1 MNKILLVLEREF
13 LTRVR
18 KKSFIIMT
26 ILTPI
31 LFAGIAVV
39 PAIVASMD
47 DKNER
52 TIAVI
57 DEAGIFEGKI
67 AETEYLK
74 FSFLDDVT
82 VDEAKETFFESDY
95 YAVLF
100 IGKAIANTPDAVVLY
115 SDTQPSIDITSHIS
129 SVLRN
134 EIESQKLLAYNI
146 ENLDEILKNIKT
158 SVRVRTIKWTEDGE
172 VKESSTELAM
182 GLAYILSFMVYMLIF
197 LFGTQVMRGVIEEK
211 SSRIVEVI
219 VSSVK
224 PFQLM
229 MGKILGIAAVSL
241 VQIFL
246 WIVLTLG
253 LVALANSFLMDKAPG
268 ADVQKEAIA
277 SIMEQQ
283 EGAAQA
289 APVVAQSEGF
299 AGEIMTALSNVNF
312 YFIIGWF
319 IFFFL
324 GGYLL
329 YAAMFAAVGS
339 AVDNEA
345 DTQQLVMPITIPLIL
360 GLIVMVSTFTS
371 PEKASTLLFWF
382 SIIPFTSPIVMITRL
397 PYEPPMWEVLLS
409 AGLLVVTFIAITWLA
424 GKIYRT
430 GILLYGKKH
439 SWAEM
444 WKWIRY
450 KN

>member
-1 MNKILLVLEREF
+1 MLVLEREF

-31 LFAGIAVV
+31 LFAALMIV
-39 PAIVASMD
+39 PAVIATLE

-52 TIAVI
+52 HIAVI
-57 DEAGIFEGKI
+57 DDAGIFEGAI
-67 AETEYLK
+67 PETEYLK
-74 FSFLDDVT
+74 FTFLHDVEVDDI
-82 VDEAKETFFESDY
+82 KETFYDSNY

-100 IGKAIANTPDAVVLY
+100 IGKMVASTPDAVVLY
-115 SDTQPSIDITSHIS
+115 SDKQPSIDITSHIS
-129 SVLRN
+129 SALKN
-134 EIESQKLLAYNI
+134 EIESQKLMSYDI
-146 ENLDEILKNIKT
+146 ENLDEILNNIKT
-158 SVRVRTIKWTEDGE
+158 SVRVRTIKWTKSGE
-172 VKESSTELAM
+172 AKESSTELAM

-241 VQIFL
+241 VQIVL
-246 WIVLTLG
+246 WIILTFG
-253 LVALANSFLMDKAPG
+253 LVTVGTSLLMDKPDT
-268 ADVQKEAIA
+268 ADANKQMVT
-277 SIMEQQ
+277 SIMEAQG
-283 EGAAQA
+283 GAQMIPDTA
-289 APVVAQSEGF
+289 AADNDFVSEMMG
-299 AGEIMTALSNVNF
+299 ALSNVNF
-312 YFIIGWF
+312 VLIIGGF
-319 IFFFL
+319 IFFFI

-339 AVDNEA
+339 AVENEA
-345 DTQQLVMPITIPLIL
+345 DTQQLVMPITIPLI
-360 GLIVMVSTFTS
+360 IAIVVMVSGLRS
-371 PEKASTLLFWF
+371 PDGAISFWF
-382 SIIPFTSPIVMITRL
+382 SMIPFTSPIVMITRL
-397 PYEPPMWEVLLS
+397 PYGVPTWELILSGSLLI
-409 AGLLVVTFIAITWLA
+409 VTFIAMTWLA
-424 GKIYRT
+424 AKIYRT

-439 SWAEM
+439 TWGEM

-450 KN
+450 SN

>member
-1 MNKILLVLEREF
+1 MNKIMLVLEREF

-31 LFAGIAVV
+31 LFAALMIV
-39 PAIVASMD
+39 PAVIATLE

-52 TIAVI
+52 HIAVI
-57 DEAGIFEGKI
+57 DDAGIFEGAI
-67 AETEYLK
+67 PETEYLK
-74 FSFLDDVT
+74 FTFLHDVEVDDI
-82 VDEAKETFFESDY
+82 KETFYDSNY

-100 IGKAIANTPDAVVLY
+100 IGKMVASTPDAVVLY
-115 SDTQPSIDITSHIS
+115 SDKQPSIDITSHIS
-129 SVLRN
+129 SALKN
-134 EIESQKLLAYNI
+134 EIESQKLMSYDI
-146 ENLDEILKNIKT
+146 ENLDEILNNIKT
-158 SVRVRTIKWTEDGE
+158 SVRVRTIKWTKSGE
-172 VKESSTELAM
+172 AKESSTELAM

-241 VQIFL
+241 VQIVL
-246 WIVLTLG
+246 WIILTFG
-253 LVALANSFLMDKAPG
+253 LVTVGTSLLMDKPDT
-268 ADVQKEAIA
+268 ADANKQMVT
-277 SIMEQQ
+277 SIMEAQG
-283 EGAAQA
+283 GAQMIPDTA
-289 APVVAQSEGF
+289 AADNDFVSEMMG
-299 AGEIMTALSNVNF
+299 ALSNVNF
-312 YFIIGWF
+312 VLIIGGF
-319 IFFFL
+319 IFFFI

-339 AVDNEA
+339 AVENEA
-345 DTQQLVMPITIPLIL
+345 DTQQLVMPITIPLI
-360 GLIVMVSTFTS
+360 IAIVVMVSGLRS
-371 PEKASTLLFWF
+371 PDGAISFWF
-382 SIIPFTSPIVMITRL
+382 SMIPFTSPIVMITRL
-397 PYEPPMWEVLLS
+397 PYGVPTWELILSGSLLI
-409 AGLLVVTFIAITWLA
+409 VTFIAMTWLA
-424 GKIYRT
+424 AKIYRT

-439 SWAEM
+439 TWGEM

-450 KN
+450 SN

>member
-1 MNKILLVLEREF
+1 MLVLEREF

-31 LFAGIAVV
+31 LFAALMVV
-39 PAIVASMD
+39 PALIATMED
-47 DKNER
+47 TNER
-52 TIAVI
+52 QIAVI
-57 DEAGIFEGKI
+57 DEAGVFNEKI

-74 FSFLDDVT
+74 FTFLDNVS
-82 VDEAKETFFESDY
+82 VDDMKKSFFESNY

-100 IGKAIANTPDAVVLY
+100 IGKAVANSPDAVVLY
-115 SDTQPSIDITSHIS
+115 SDKQPSIDITSHIAS
-129 SVLRN
+129 ALKN
-134 EIESQKLLAYNI
+134 EIESQKLLAYDI
-146 ENLDEILKNIKT
+146 ENLDEILNNIKT
-158 SVRVRTIKWTEDGE
+158 SIRVRTIKWTEDGE
-172 VKESSTELAM
+172 AKESSTELAM
-182 GLAYILSFMVYMLIF
+182 GLAYILSFLVYMLIF

-241 VQIFL
+241 VQITL
-246 WIVLTLG
+246 WIILTFS
-253 LVALANSFLMDKAPG
+253 LVTLANSLLGTP
-268 ADVQKEAIA
+268 EAA
-277 SIMEQQ
+277 TMPNAEMASSIMETS
-283 EGAAQA
+283 AADQVA
-289 APVVAQSEGF
+289 AADSLVTGNSFTNEL
-299 AGEIMTALSNVNF
+299 MSALGNVNF
-312 YFIIGWF
+312 FFIIGWF
-319 IFFFL
+319 IFFFM

-339 AVDNEA
+339 AVENEA

-360 GLIVMVSTFTS
+360 AIIVMASTFTA
-371 PEKASTLLFWF
+371 PEKASSLLFWF

-397 PYEPPMWEVLLS
+397 AYEPPLWELLLS
-409 AGLLVVTFIAITWLA
+409 AGLLVITFVGMTWLA

-439 SWAEM
+439 TWGEI

-450 KN
+450 GS

>member
-129 SVLRN
+129 SALRN

-172 VKESSTELAM
+172 AKESSTELAM

-253 LVALANSFLMDKAPG
+253 LVALANSFLLDKAPG

>member
-1 MNKILLVLEREF
+1 MKKILLVIEREF

-26 ILTPI
+26 VLTPI
-31 LFAGIAVV
+31 LFAGLMVV
-39 PAIVASMD
+39 PALIATME

-52 TIAVI
+52 HIAVV
-57 DEAGIFEGKI
+57 DDTGIFEGKI
-67 AETEYLK
+67 PETEYLK
-74 FSFLDDVT
+74 FSFLKDVDVDDL
-82 VDEAKETFFESDY
+82 KETFHESNY
-95 YAVLF
+95 YAVLY
-100 IGKAIANTPDAVVLY
+100 IGKMVATSPDAVVLY
-115 SDTQPSIDITSHIS
+115 SNKQPSIDITSHIS
-129 SVLRN
+129 SALKN
-134 EIESQKLLAYNI
+134 EIESQKLLAYDI
-146 ENLDEILKNIKT
+146 ENLDEILSSMKT
-158 SVRVRTIKWTEDGE
+158 SVRVRTVKWTKDGE
-172 VKESSTELAM
+172 AKESSTELAM
-182 GLAYILSFMVYMLIF
+182 GMAYILSFLVYMLIF

-241 VQIFL
+241 VQIVL
-246 WIVLTLG
+246 WIVLTFG
-253 LVALANSFLMDKAPG
+253 LVTAASTLLLSSGSDKMSQET
-268 ADVQKEAIA
+268 VT
-277 SIMEQQ
+277 SLMEQQ
-283 EGAAQA
+283 GASQ
-289 APVVAQSEGF
+289 VVPAEVADNSFVNEL
-299 AGEIMTALSNVNF
+299 MTALSNVNF
-312 YFIIGWF
+312 VLIIGGF
-319 IFFFL
+319 IFFFI

-360 GLIVMVSTFTS
+360 AIIVMVSGLRS
-371 PEKASTLLFWF
+371 PDGSISFWF
-382 SIIPFTSPIVMITRL
+382 SMIPFTSPIVMITRL
-397 PYEPPMWEVLLS
+397 PYGVPTWELILSGSLLII
-409 AGLLVVTFIAITWLA
+409 TFIAITWLA

-439 SWAEM
+439 TWAEM

-450 KN
+450 SS

>member
-1 MNKILLVLEREF
+1 MKKILLVIEREF

-26 ILTPI
+26 VLTPI
-31 LFAGIAVV
+31 LFAGLMVV
-39 PAIVASMD
+39 PALIATME

-52 TIAVI
+52 HIAVV
-57 DEAGIFEGKI
+57 DDTGIFEGKI
-67 AETEYLK
+67 PETEYLK
-74 FSFLDDVT
+74 FSFLEDVDVDDL
-82 VDEAKETFFESDY
+82 KETFHESNY
-95 YAVLF
+95 YAVLY
-100 IGKAIANTPDAVVLY
+100 IGKMVATSPDAVVLY
-115 SDTQPSIDITSHIS
+115 SNKQPSIDITSHIS
-129 SVLRN
+129 SALKN
-134 EIESQKLLAYNI
+134 EIESQKLLAYDI
-146 ENLDEILKNIKT
+146 ENLDEILSSIKT
-158 SVRVRTIKWTEDGE
+158 SVRVRTVKWTKDGE
-172 VKESSTELAM
+172 AKESSTELAM
-182 GLAYILSFMVYMLIF
+182 GMAYILSFLVYMLIF

-241 VQIFL
+241 VQIVL
-246 WIVLTLG
+246 WIVLTFG
-253 LVALANSFLMDKAPG
+253 LVTAASTLLLSSGSDKMNQET
-268 ADVQKEAIA
+268 VT
-277 SIMEQQ
+277 SLMEQQ
-283 EGAAQA
+283 GASQ
-289 APVVAQSEGF
+289 VVPAEVADNSFVNEL
-299 AGEIMTALSNVNF
+299 MTALSNVNF
-312 YFIIGWF
+312 VLIIGGF
-319 IFFFL
+319 IFFFI

-360 GLIVMVSTFTS
+360 AIIVMVSGLRS
-371 PEKASTLLFWF
+371 PDGSISFWF
-382 SIIPFTSPIVMITRL
+382 SMIPFTSPIVMITRL
-397 PYEPPMWEVLLS
+397 PYGVPTWELILSGSLLII
-409 AGLLVVTFIAITWLA
+409 TFIAITWLA

-439 SWAEM
+439 TWAEM

-450 KN
+450 SS

>member
-1 MNKILLVLEREF
+1 MKKILLVIEREF

-26 ILTPI
+26 VLTPI
-31 LFAGIAVV
+31 LFAGLMVV
-39 PAIVASMD
+39 PALIATME

-52 TIAVI
+52 HIAVV
-57 DEAGIFEGKI
+57 DDTGIFEGKI
-67 AETEYLK
+67 PETEYLK
-74 FSFLDDVT
+74 FSFLKDVDVDDL
-82 VDEAKETFFESDY
+82 KETFHESNY
-95 YAVLF
+95 YAVLY
-100 IGKAIANTPDAVVLY
+100 IGKMVATSPDAVVLY
-115 SDTQPSIDITSHIS
+115 SNKQPSIDITSHIS
-129 SVLRN
+129 SALKN
-134 EIESQKLLAYNI
+134 EIESQKLLAYDI
-146 ENLDEILKNIKT
+146 ENLDEILSSIKT
-158 SVRVRTIKWTEDGE
+158 SVRVRTVKWTKDGE
-172 VKESSTELAM
+172 AKESSTELAM
-182 GLAYILSFMVYMLIF
+182 GMAYILSFLVYMLIF

-241 VQIFL
+241 VQIVL
-246 WIVLTLG
+246 WIVLTFG
-253 LVALANSFLMDKAPG
+253 LVTAASTLLLSSGSDKMSQET
-268 ADVQKEAIA
+268 VT
-277 SIMEQQ
+277 SLMEQQ
-283 EGAAQA
+283 GASQ
-289 APVVAQSEGF
+289 VVPAEVADNSFVNEL
-299 AGEIMTALSNVNF
+299 MTALSNVNF
-312 YFIIGWF
+312 VLIIGGF
-319 IFFFL
+319 IFFFI

-360 GLIVMVSTFTS
+360 AIIVMVSGLRS
-371 PEKASTLLFWF
+371 PDGSISFWF
-382 SIIPFTSPIVMITRL
+382 SMIPFTSPIVMITRL
-397 PYEPPMWEVLLS
+397 PYGVPTWELILSGSLLII
-409 AGLLVVTFIAITWLA
+409 TFIAITWLA

-439 SWAEM
+439 TWAEM

-450 KN
+450 SS